1 MSDDAEAIAAAKA
14 QAAEAT
20 AESERLAAEKVRLKF
35 VHENRVPPVVADRL
49 RGSTVEELADDWSAI
64 KPGLL
69 AASTQAPDPNGPRV
83 PAPVKHQGA
92 QPARH
97 ITMDDV
103 FYESIYGRKG

>member
-20 AESERLAAEKVRLKF
+20 AEAIRLAAEKVRLQF
-35 VHENRVPPVVADRL
+35 VQENGVPPVVADRL
-49 RGSTVEELADDWSAI
+49 RGSTAEELAADWARL
-64 KPGLL
+64 KPGLRAL
-69 AASTQAPDPNGPRV
+69 AAPVCDPNAPRV
-83 PAPVKHQGA
+83 PAPVRHQGA

>member
-1 MSDDAEAIAAAKA
+1 MSGDAEAIAAAKA

-20 AESERLAAEKVRLKF
+20 AESSRLAAEKVRLQF
-35 VHENRVPPVVADRL
+35 VHENGVPAVVADRL
-49 RGSTVEELADDWSAI
+49 RGSTVEELAADWSEI
-64 KPGLL
+64 KPGLV
-69 AASTQAPDPNGPRV
+69 AAVTPVYDPNAPRV
-83 PAPVKHQGA
+83 PAPVRHQGA